1 MILRPWAASAA
12 PVARNVTRGPWRA
25 HDSSVAQRVG
35 TRGYSSAPTLGGQ
48 PLGMEAPWETRTP
61 TAVRD
66 KLVPVLR
73 TSMAAP
79 WHAQVPAN
87 LSDEQAE
94 YIGVTQQGPY
104 KNDHYRY

>member
-48 PLGMEAPWETRTP
+48 PLGMEAPWGTRTP
-61 TAVRD
+61 TAVR
-66 KLVPVLR
+66 V
-73 TSMAAP
+73 AP
-79 WHAQVPAN
+79 ALPP
-87 LSDEQAE
+87 LSL
-94 YIGVTQQGPY
+94 YKVGGIGINY
-104 KNDHYRY
+104 KERYRVVAYYTV